1 MEIGS
6 NRGQVARVC
15 EWSQDLPPDPSSQGS
30 CKGVTHTARDPGYEA
45 RVRAS
50 FARQAAMATL
60 GAEIAHLAPGEVDLR
75 MPYRAELTQQHGF
88 VHAGIVATL
97 ADSACGYAAFTLM
110 PADAAILS
118 VEFKLNLLAPAA
130 GDAFVARARV
140 KKAGRTLSVVTADV
154 FALRDGED
162 ERLVATMQGTM
173 MTVLDRGLS
182 G

>member
-1 MEIGS
+1 
-6 NRGQVARVC
+6 
-15 EWSQDLPPDPSSQGS
+15 
-30 CKGVTHTARDPGYEA
+30 VTHTARDPDYEA

-88 VHAGIVATL
+88 MHAGIIGTL

-118 VEFKLNLLAPAA
+118 VEFKLNLLAPAE

-140 KKAGRTLSVVTADV
+140 KKSGRTLTVVTADV
-154 FALRDGED
+154 YALRDGG
-162 ERLVATMQGTM
+162 ERLIAAMQGTM
-173 MTVLDRGLS
+173 MTVLDRPGLT

>member
-1 MEIGS
+1 M
-6 NRGQVARVC
+6 
-15 EWSQDLPPDPSSQGS
+15 
-30 CKGVTHTARDPGYEA
+30 THIARDPDFEA

-50 FARQAAMATL
+50 FARQAAMATI
-60 GAEIAHLAPGEVDLR
+60 GAEIAHVAPGEVDLR

-88 VHAGIVATL
+88 MHAGIIGTL
-97 ADSACGYAAFTLM
+97 ADSACGYAAYTLM

-140 KKAGRTLSVVTADV
+140 KKSGRTLSVVTADV
-154 FALRDGED
+154 FALQGGE
-162 ERLVATMQGTM
+162 ERLVAAMQGTM
-173 MTVLDRGLS
+173 MTVLDRPGLS

>member
-1 MEIGS
+1 M
-6 NRGQVARVC
+6 
-15 EWSQDLPPDPSSQGS
+15 
-30 CKGVTHTARDPGYEA
+30 THAPRDPDYQA

-60 GAEIAHLAPGEVDLR
+60 GAEIAHLAAGEVDLR

-88 VHAGIVATL
+88 VHAGIIGTL
-97 ADSACGYAAFTLM
+97 ADSACGYAAYTLM
-110 PADAAILS
+110 PPEAAILS

-130 GDAFVARARV
+130 GEAFVARARV

-154 FALRDGED
+154 FALRDGGE
-162 ERLVATMQGTM
+162 ERLVAAMQGTM
-173 MTVLDRGLS
+173 MAVLDRPGLS

>member
-1 MEIGS
+1 MSHPIPTLTKAAG
-6 NRGQVARVC
+6 
-15 EWSQDLPPDPSSQGS
+15 
-30 CKGVTHTARDPGYEA
+30 GVTHTAPDPGYEA

-154 FALRDGED
+154 FALRESEE

-173 MTVLDRGLS
+173 MTVLDRPGLS